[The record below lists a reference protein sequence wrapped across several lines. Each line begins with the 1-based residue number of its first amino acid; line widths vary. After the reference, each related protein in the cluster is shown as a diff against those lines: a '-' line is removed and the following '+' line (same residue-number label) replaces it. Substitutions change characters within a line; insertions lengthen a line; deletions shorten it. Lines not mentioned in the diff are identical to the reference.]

1 MTSPDMHGSSSLTG
15 PQNVDVR
22 ESSKPSPDLPLS
34 ELISNLTED
43 TSKLFRQEV
52 ALARVEIKKEASIA
66 ATGAAMMA
74 MAGALAAVALIL
86 LSFAAAE
93 GLQRLLDIDLAWCY
107 FIVAV
112 VWLIVAGVLFSKG
125 KKKIAEVNPKPERT
139 VESIKDVAD
148 TLKGQS

>member
-1 MTSPDMHGSSSLTG
+1 M
-15 PQNVDVR
+15 DVR
-22 ESSKPSPDLPLS
+22 EKQTPSPEQPLS

-52 ALARVEIKKEASIA
+52 ALARAEIKQEATTA
-66 ATGAAMMA
+66 GKGAAMMA
-74 MAGALAAVALIL
+74 GAGGFAAIASIL

-112 VWLIVAGVLFSKG
+112 LWLIIAGVLFSMGRKTF
-125 KKKIAEVNPKPERT
+125 AQVNPKPERT
-139 VESIKDVAD
+139 VETLREIPD
-148 TLKGQS
+148 TLKGNDA

>member
-1 MTSPDMHGSSSLTG
+1 MSDTEG
-15 PQNVDVR
+15 VDVR
-22 ESSKPSPDLPLS
+22 EKQAPSPDQPLS

-52 ALARVEIKKEASIA
+52 ALARAEIKQEATTA
-66 ATGAAMMA
+66 GKGAAMMA
-74 MAGALAAVALIL
+74 GAGGLAAIASIL

-112 VWLIVAGVLFSKG
+112 VWLAIAGVLFSMG
-125 KKKIAEVNPKPERT
+125 KKTLAQVNPKPERT
-139 VESIKDVAD
+139 VETLREIPE
-148 TLKGQS
+148 TLKGNE

>member
-1 MTSPDMHGSSSLTG
+1 MSSAD
-15 PQNVDVR
+15 NIDVR
-22 ESSKPSPDLPLS
+22 EKQTPSPEQPLS

-43 TSKLFRQEV
+43 TSRLFRQEV
-52 ALARVEIKKEASIA
+52 ALARAEIKQEASVA
-66 ATGAAMMA
+66 MVGAAMMA
-74 MAGALAAVALIL
+74 MAGALSAVALIL
-86 LSFAAAE
+86 LSLAAAE
-93 GLQRLLDIDLAWCY
+93 GLQRLFDIDLAWCY

-112 VWLIVAGVLFSKG
+112 IWLIVAGVLFSKG

>member
-1 MTSPDMHGSSSLTG
+1 MSNAD
-15 PQNVDVR
+15 NIDVR
-22 ESSKPSPDLPLS
+22 EKQTPSPEQPLS

-43 TSKLFRQEV
+43 TSRLFRQEV
-52 ALARVEIKKEASIA
+52 ALARAEIKQEASVA
-66 ATGAAMMA
+66 MVGAAMMA
-74 MAGALAAVALIL
+74 MAGALSAVALIL
-86 LSFAAAE
+86 LSLAAAE
-93 GLQRLLDIDLAWCY
+93 GLQRLFDIDLAWCY

-112 VWLIVAGVLFSKG
+112 IWLIVAGVLFSKG

>member
-1 MTSPDMHGSSSLTG
+1 MTEPI
-15 PQNVDVR
+15 DVR
-22 ESSKPSPDLPLS
+22 DKQPSPEQPLS

-52 ALARVEIKKEASIA
+52 ALARAEIKQEASVAMI
-66 ATGAAMMA
+66 GVAMMA
-74 MAGALAAVALIL
+74 MAGALSAVALIL
-86 LSFAAAE
+86 LSLAAAE
-93 GLQRLLDIDLAWCY
+93 GLQRWLDIDIAWCY

-112 VWLIVAGVLFSKG
+112 VWLIVAGVLFSMG
-125 KKKIAEVNPKPERT
+125 RKKLAEVNPKPERT